1 MTMARDRIRAVTR
14 EFTIDGLRRVR
25 DLVEHAARVA
35 GVSAS
40 NVHGLVIAVS
50 EVAANAVR
58 HGGGR
63 GRIVI
68 EQTDEGVRVEV
79 SDHGPGLPEHL
90 SHDLPSPEAVS
101 GRGLWMVRNLCRD
114 LHITSTACGVTV
126 RLFMPRAKSVA

>member
-1 MTMARDRIRAVTR
+1 MTR

-25 DLVEHAARVA
+25 DLVEQTSRVA

-40 NVHGLVIAVS
+40 NVPGLVIAVS
-50 EVAANAVR
+50 ELAANAVR
-58 HGGGR
+58 HGGGS
-63 GRIVI
+63 GRIVV

-90 SHDLPSPEAVS
+90 SQDLPSPEAVS

-114 LHITSTACGVTV
+114 LHITSSACGVTV
-126 RLFMPRAKSVA
+126 RLFMPRAEPTA